1 MGNKL
6 KSLKTLSS
14 ESVFYSASKNN
25 CYNMLQMKTKN

>member
-14 ESVFYSASKNN
+14 ESVFLFCVEKQL
-25 CYNMLQMKTKN
+25 LQSVTNEN